1 MTVATRFISSVV
13 FPLHELAK
21 RHHSVSLRRELERT
35 QWLSAQQLQ
44 AQQTER
50 LKSFLARV
58 GRTVPYYRELFA
70 QRGLDPARVAAV
82 EDLQR
87 LPLLTKATI
96 REHTDAMKAEGAGP
110 LVRFNTGGS
119 SGEPLVFYMGMER
132 ISHDV

>member
-1 MTVATRFISSVV
+1 MTLATSFISGVV

-21 RHHSVSLRRELERT
+21 RHHSVALRRELERT

-44 AQQTER
+44 VQQTQR

-58 GRTVPYYRELFA
+58 GSSVPYYRDLFA
-70 QRGLDPARVAAV
+70 QRGLDPARVAGV

-96 REHTDAMKAEGAGP
+96 REHTEAMKADGATR

-119 SGEPLVFYMGMER
+119 SGDPLVFYKGMGR
-132 ISHDV
+132 I